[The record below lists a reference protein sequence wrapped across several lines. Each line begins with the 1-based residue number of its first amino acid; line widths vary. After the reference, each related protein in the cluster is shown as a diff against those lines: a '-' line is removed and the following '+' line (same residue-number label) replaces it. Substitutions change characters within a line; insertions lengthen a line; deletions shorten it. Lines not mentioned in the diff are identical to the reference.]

1 MGSFCESGWEWKF
14 SWRRNLFDNEMGI
27 ASDFIDQTAVINL
40 NVLSKDS
47 WVWGAASNG
56 IFSSKSAYLCI
67 KAEQSSEDHQLGFC
81 QLWDTKIP
89 PRALTFAWRL
99 LWDRLPT
106 KENLSRRHVDLVN
119 DLCPFCQS
127 NSESASH
134 LFFTCQ
140 KVLPLW
146 WEFNTWVK
154 EDRALHCR
162 SMDHFLQHS
171 SIAGSKASNTRRKI
185 WWIAATRS
193 IWKLRNDVIFHNQPF
208 HISKLVDNTNFLT
221 WSWLRGWEKD
231 FNVPFHQ
238 CGDGTLSVCNLRRN
252 KVQAQSE
259 FSEDELLSVVLMKN
273 GRKVVCGSQTGVI
286 LLYSWGCFKD
296 CSDRFTDLSS
306 NSIDAMLKLDE
317 DRIITGSENG
327 IINLVGIL
335 PNRVIQPIAEH
346 SEYPVECLAFSHDKK
361 FLGSIAHDQMLKRRG
376 GAERHPSATDTSV
389 EAWFRVAAGAA
400 AIVAERG
407 GAVRVAELFFA
418 PLLRSTGGSVLCC
431 FVLPRERE
439 RVPSFLFQFQHSF
452 SFPSALSLISSLWD
466 LDNILQGSG
475 NTQRTEAGGA
485 VDSDDDEM
493 DLDDDP
499 SKINKGNKRK
509 NANNGNALG
518 GSNNFFADL

>member
-1 MGSFCESGWEWKF
+1 MEGGPPKPNFSHWWSDLRSINQHGCMAEVSKQFIWRLGRGDQILFWEDYWMDGGIALKDKYPELYRISLQKQHTVAEMGSFCESGWEWKF

-27 ASDFIDQTAVINL
+27 ASDFIDQTAAINL
-40 NVLSKDS
+40 NASSKDS

-99 LWDRLPT
+99 LWDRLPS
-106 KENLSRRHVDLVN
+106 KENLSRRQVDLAN

-162 SMDHFLQHS
+162 PMDHFLQHS

-231 FNVPFHQ
+231 FNAPFHQ
-238 CGDGTLSVCNLRRN
+238 
-252 KVQAQSE
+252 
-259 FSEDELLSVVLMKN
+259 
-273 GRKVVCGSQTGVI
+273 
-286 LLYSWGCFKD
+286 W
-296 CSDRFTDLSS
+296 SS
-306 NSIDAMLKLDE
+306 AM
-317 DRIITGSENG
+317 
-327 IINLVGIL
+327 
-335 PNRVIQPIAEH
+335 PM
-346 SEYPVECLAFSHDKK
+346 AF
-361 FLGSIAHDQMLKRRG
+361 I
-376 GAERHPSATDTSV
+376 
-389 EAWFRVAAGAA
+389 
-400 AIVAERG
+400 
-407 GAVRVAELFFA
+407 
-418 PLLRSTGGSVLCC
+418 
-431 FVLPRERE
+431 
-439 RVPSFLFQFQHSF
+439 
-452 SFPSALSLISSLWD
+452 
-466 LDNILQGSG
+466 
-475 NTQRTEAGGA
+475 
-485 VDSDDDEM
+485 
-493 DLDDDP
+493 
-499 SKINKGNKRK
+499 
-509 NANNGNALG
+509 
-518 GSNNFFADL
+518 